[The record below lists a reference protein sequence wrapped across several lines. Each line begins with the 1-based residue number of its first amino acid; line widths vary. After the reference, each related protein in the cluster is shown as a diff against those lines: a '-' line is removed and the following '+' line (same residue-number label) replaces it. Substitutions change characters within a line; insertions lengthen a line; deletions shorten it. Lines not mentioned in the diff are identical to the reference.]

1 MKSIQPISIWYQG
14 TIINA
19 NTFNLYVISDN
30 LIDTAIFYYALYSG
44 ILSNVVP
51 DAPIPTTDQLGTLLA
66 SGNITMSSTDYVTYE
81 SSPTSN
87 DFAYSWGASQLNLTL
102 I

>member
-1 MKSIQPISIWYQG
+1 MKQIQPVQIWYKGQL
-14 TIINA
+14 INA
-19 NTFNLYVISDN
+19 IIFNLYVISDN
-30 LIDTAIFYYALYSG
+30 LIDTAIFYYSLYPGS
-44 ILSNVVP
+44 L
-51 DAPIPTTDQLGTLLA
+51 DELGTLLS
-66 SGNITMSSTDYVTYE
+66 SGNITMFGTDYATYE

>member
-1 MKSIQPISIWYQG
+1 MKEISPIAIWINGSIVYAHTFQFFV
-14 TIINA
+14 IN
-19 NTFNLYVISDN
+19 DN
-30 LIDTAIFYYALYSG
+30 LKDTAIFYYGLYSG
-44 ILSNVVP
+44 YITDIPIDS
-51 DAPIPTTDQLGTLLA
+51 PIPQTQNLGILLS
-66 SGNITMSSTDYVTYE
+66 SGNITMSGTDYATYE

>member
-1 MKSIQPISIWYQG
+1 MKQIQPVQIWYKGQL
-14 TIINA
+14 INA
-19 NTFNLYVISDN
+19 TIFNLYVISDN

-44 ILSNVVP
+44 TLDELGILLS
-51 DAPIPTTDQLGTLLA
+51 
-66 SGNITMSSTDYVTYE
+66 SGNITMSGTDYVTYE

-87 DFAYSWGASQLNLTL
+87 EFAYSWGASQLNLIL

>member
-1 MKSIQPISIWYQG
+1 MKQIQPVQIWYKGQL
-14 TIINA
+14 INA
-19 NTFNLYVISDN
+19 TIFNLYSINDN
-30 LIDTAIFYYALYSG
+30 LIDTAVFYYALYSG
-44 ILSNVVP
+44 TLDELGILLS
-51 DAPIPTTDQLGTLLA
+51 
-66 SGNITMSSTDYVTYE
+66 SGNITMSGTDYATYE

>member
-1 MKSIQPISIWYQG
+1 MKQIQPVQIWYKGQL
-14 TIINA
+14 INA
-19 NTFNLYVISDN
+19 NIFNLYVISDN

-44 ILSNVVP
+44 TLDELGILLS
-51 DAPIPTTDQLGTLLA
+51 
-66 SGNITMSSTDYVTYE
+66 SGNITMSGTDYATYE